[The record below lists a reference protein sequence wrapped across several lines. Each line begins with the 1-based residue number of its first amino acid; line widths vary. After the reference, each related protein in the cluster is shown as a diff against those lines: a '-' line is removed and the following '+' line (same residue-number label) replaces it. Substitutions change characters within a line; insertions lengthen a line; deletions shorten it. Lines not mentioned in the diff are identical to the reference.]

1 VHLRAEIT
9 MKTAPYHILVA
20 LAGGPL
26 HGAEIRRRV
35 DEQSGGSVTLY
46 PAMLY
51 GSLDDMVQA
60 GWIQETPGEVD
71 RDQPRWRF
79 YGITTAGTRVL
90 EEETARLEALLALAR
105 SNLEG
110 AT

>member
-1 VHLRAEIT
+1 
-9 MKTAPYHILVA
+9 MKTVQYHILVA

-35 DEQSGGSVTLY
+35 EEQSGGSVTLY

-60 GWIQETPGEVD
+60 NGAASLVP
-71 RDQPRWRF
+71 
-79 YGITTAGTRVL
+79 VL
-90 EEETARLEALLALAR
+90 AAFLSTIHSRPKII
-105 SNLEG
+105 
-110 AT
+110 